1 MLTSRGWW
9 FIIVVFALLALALFR
24 AQTVVL
30 LMALTLLLWFA
41 WEWLLF
47 TIRVRLVVR
56 DLRVRRTL
64 NDERGPVERLWAG
77 RTVRVDAE
85 LHLPGPLDVPYLRL
99 ADRVPME
106 VAWVNGEAERDGPV
120 AAGKPLGCCYTIC
133 CGSGGRVR
141 FEGMAVQVADLQGF
155 FYHRTFVRS
164 VAEYRVLPALT
175 DARGRAPTLKRH
187 NLLPPPGL
195 HRLRRPGSG
204 SELLDLRDYLPGDPP
219 KTIAW
224 KPSARRDRLI
234 TKEFESEVPVRC
246 TLLIDTSDSVRLGGP
261 GHNALTRLVELSAGI
276 AQANSGNRDLT
287 GLFLVDEG
295 ARTYIRPARGERHL
309 AELLGLLADVAAL
322 PPPIGAAR
330 VSALLPLA
338 YDFALEVYPDLLG
351 PEVNHVPFWLPW
363 LWPQPASTIRKPS
376 LADRLNAW
384 LPWWLLLFLAGSAVL
399 LLVLLGFTLYGYYT
413 LWQDVGFDE
422 DSFWA
427 LAYWCAASV
436 LVEVGSSILLVWLSI
451 RRLPLF
457 FPGRRRLYRWRKR
470 LTALL
475 SVQQRL
481 APGGLGILLE
491 DDERLALSLQ
501 RFLVEHHVPYSL
513 PLYDRQGRYL
523 FAAPDKVEALAQAL
537 LRAIGKGHDNELFV
551 LMTDLLEL
559 PEALEPLLR
568 AVKVA
573 LARHHQVIVLCP
585 WPPEVPPPS
594 AQPSSAA
601 EDAPNLSAGG
611 AAALQAVLQKAT
623 TYRLHRAFY
632 DLRRR
637 FARLGV
643 PVICALTGD
652 PVRLVL
658 DKLDRLRAQ
667 GRRR

>member
-9 FIIVVFALLALALFR
+9 FIIVVLALLALALFR
-24 AQTVVL
+24 AQSVVL
-30 LMALTLLLWFA
+30 LLALTLLLWFA

-47 TIRVRLVVR
+47 AVRARIVVR
-56 DLRVRRTL
+56 ELRVQRTL
-64 NDERGPVERLWAG
+64 HDERGPVERLWAG
-77 RTVRVDAE
+77 RTVRVNAE
-85 LHLPGPLDVPYLRL
+85 LHLPGPLDLPYVRL
-99 ADRVPME
+99 ADRVPLE
-106 VAWVNGEAERDGPV
+106 VAWVAGETERDGPV
-120 AAGKPLGCCYTIC
+120 AAAKPLGCSYTIR
-133 CGSGGRVR
+133 CGSAGRVR
-141 FEGMAVQVADLQGF
+141 FEGLAVQVADLQGF
-155 FYHRTFVRS
+155 FYYRTFVRS

-175 DARGRAPTLKRH
+175 DARGHAPTLKRH

-246 TLLIDTSDSVRLGGP
+246 TLLIDTSDSVRLGPP
-261 GHNALTRLVELSAGI
+261 GHNALSRLVELAAGI
-276 AQANSGNRDLT
+276 AQANAGNRDLT
-287 GLFLVDEG
+287 GLSLADERAG
-295 ARTYIRPARGERHL
+295 TYIRPARGERHL
-309 AELLGLLADVAAL
+309 ADLLGRLADVAAL

-330 VSALLPLA
+330 VSTLLPLA
-338 YDFALEVYPDLLG
+338 YAFAQEVYPDLMS
-351 PEVNHVPFWLPW
+351 PDVNHVPAWLPW
-363 LWPQPASTIRKPS
+363 LWPQPASTIREPS
-376 LADRLNAW
+376 LADRLNPW
-384 LPWWLLLFLAGSAVL
+384 LPWWLLLFLAGSSVL
-399 LLVLLGFTLYGYYT
+399 MLALLGVTFYGYYT

-422 DSFWA
+422 ESFWA
-427 LAYWCAASV
+427 LAFWCAASV
-436 LVEVGSSILLVWLSI
+436 LVELGLSVLLVWQSI
-451 RRLPLF
+451 RKLPLF
-457 FPGRRRLYRWRKR
+457 FPGRRRLSRWRKR
-470 LTALL
+470 LAALL

-491 DDERLALSLQ
+491 DDERLALALQ
-501 RFLVEHHVPYSL
+501 RFLAEHHVPYSL
-513 PLYDRQGRYL
+513 PLYDRQGRYV
-523 FAAPDKVEALAQAL
+523 FAAPGKVEALAQAL
-537 LRAIGKGHDNELFV
+537 LRAISKGHDNELFV

-568 AVKVA
+568 AVKVT

-585 WPPEVPPPS
+585 WPPQVSPPS
-594 AQPSSAA
+594 SQPASAA
-601 EDAPNLSAGG
+601 EDAPNLSVGG

-632 DLRRR
+632 ELRRR